1 MQRGHLE
8 VAREFDLNFDGT
20 KTKVG
25 TLELNASEETI
36 ETTTE
41 IPNTGERWFKTMNL
55 NVSFFKEFLKP

>member
-25 TLELNASEETI
+25 TLELEVFEATI
-36 ETTTE
+36 AIATK
-41 IPNTGERWFKTMNL
+41 IPNTGEGWFKAMNL
-55 NVSFFKEFLKP
+55 YVAFSK